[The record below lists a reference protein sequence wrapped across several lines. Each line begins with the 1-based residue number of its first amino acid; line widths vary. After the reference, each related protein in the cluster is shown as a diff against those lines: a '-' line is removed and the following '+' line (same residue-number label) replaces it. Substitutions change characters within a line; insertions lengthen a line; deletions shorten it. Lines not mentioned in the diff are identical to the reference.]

1 MLGVNSLFSILVSQ
15 ACETKYSG
23 FRLDL
28 EISKLSFSTSRVVM
42 RAFRRKALSLS
53 PAPDVALPIRL
64 VIIRPHPTKSI
75 VVVYTTTTD
84 FLYLVPQNI
93 NTKVNKY
100 DNSRSY

>member
-23 FRLDL
+23 FRLDS

-64 VIIRPHPTKSI
+64 VIFRHILQNPI
-75 VVVYTTTTD
+75 VVVYTTTAD
-84 FLYLVPQNI
+84 FLYLVPLNV
-93 NTKVNKY
+93 NTKFNKY
-100 DNSRSY
+100 DNSRSH

>member
-23 FRLDL
+23 FRLDS

-64 VIIRPHPTKSI
+64 VIFRPHLTKSHHGRI
-75 VVVYTTTTD
+75 
-84 FLYLVPQNI
+84 
-93 NTKVNKY
+93 Y
-100 DNSRSY
+100 DHSRLPIPSSAECQHEIQQIR